1 MSSKA
6 VKKIR
11 TFETINNKI
20 KGMSANISKKE
31 VIISLYES
39 GKTLDEIQASII
51 MLFLHEPIP
60 SIDVNI

>member
-1 MSSKA
+1 
-6 VKKIR
+6 
-11 TFETINNKI
+11 
-20 KGMSANISKKE
+20 MSANISNKE